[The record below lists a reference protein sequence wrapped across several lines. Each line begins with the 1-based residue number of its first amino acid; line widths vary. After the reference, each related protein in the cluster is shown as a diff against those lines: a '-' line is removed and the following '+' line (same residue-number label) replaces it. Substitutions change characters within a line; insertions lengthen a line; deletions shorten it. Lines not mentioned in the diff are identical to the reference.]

1 MDYLPDVSWDRR
13 NILYMGRVR
22 NLTTE
27 GTGGTEEFAGGDR
40 NLMITS
46 KVKGWNGIFGCIK
59 CSMLVF

>member
-27 GTGGTEEFAGGDR
+27 GTGGTEEFAGRDPKL
-40 NLMITS
+40 LMITS
-46 KVKGWNGIFGCIK
+46 KARMEWNFRI
-59 CSMLVF
+59 L